1 MIILNRR
8 RSVFLRAVGLVPI
21 AMPVVFAMVLAT
33 QVHAQTEAAIS
44 AGNPTEFDVATIK
57 SSDPDLVADRVGL
70 NRDEFIATGETAKWL
85 IKFAYNRSFGSDQQ
99 ITGGPS
105 WIASAKFD
113 VVAKENDET
122 IAKMRGLTVEQQMAV
137 IRPMV
142 QALLA
147 DRFQLKVHHETKELP
162 VYALVVAKGGMRMKP
177 SEDAAVFSPSPGEA
191 RGHSFA
197 MRGRGQLQGGGATT
211 EELSNM
217 LSIQPEVT
225 GRIVVNKT
233 GLTGKYDFML
243 KWMPDSG
250 SAIANGFGS
259 STSPD
264 SSEPSLFTAIQEQ
277 LGLKLEAQKS
287 PVDVIVID
295 SIEKPSPN

>member
-1 MIILNRR
+1 
-8 RSVFLRAVGLVPI
+8 
-21 AMPVVFAMVLAT
+21 VLAT
-33 QVHAQTEAAIS
+33 RVHAQSEAEVPA
-44 AGNPTEFDVATIK
+44 ANPTEFDVATIK
-57 SSDPDLVADRVGL
+57 PSDPNLVADRVGL
-70 NRDEFIATGETAKWL
+70 DRDEFMATGQTAKWL

-113 VVAKENDET
+113 IVAKEGDET
-122 IAKMRGLTVEQQMAV
+122 IAKLRGLTVEQQMAV

-147 DRFQLKVHHETKELP
+147 DRFKLKVHHEMKELP
-162 VYALVVAKGGMRMKP
+162 VYALVVANGGMKMRT
-177 SEDAAVFSPSPGEA
+177 SEDGVVFSSNPEEA

-211 EELSNM
+211 EELSSM

-225 GRIVVNKT
+225 GRMVVNKT

-243 KWMPDSG
+243 KWTPDTG
-250 SAIANGFGS
+250 SSIANG
-259 STSPD
+259 STAAD
-264 SSEPSLFTAIQEQ
+264 SSGPSLFTAIQEQ

-295 SIEKPSPN
+295 SIERPSPN

>member
-1 MIILNRR
+1 MVKLNRR
-8 RSVFLRAVGLVPI
+8 KSVLLGAHGWMPVT
-21 AMPVVFAMVLAT
+21 MPVVFALVLAT

-44 AGNPTEFDVATIK
+44 AANLTEFDVATIK
-57 SSDPDLVADRVGL
+57 PSDPNLMAGMVGL
-70 NRDEFIATGETAKWL
+70 DRDEFIATGQTAKWL

-99 ITGGPS
+99 IAGGPS

-113 VVAKENDET
+113 IVAKESEEA
-122 IAKMRGLTVEQQMAV
+122 IAKLRGLTVEQQMAV

-147 DRFQLKVHHETKELP
+147 DRFKLKVHHEMKELP
-162 VYALVVAKGGMRMKP
+162 VYALVVAKGGIKMKP
-177 SEDAAVFSPSPGEA
+177 EDAAVFSPNPEEA

-197 MRGRGQLQGGGATT
+197 MRGRGQLQGGGATA
-211 EELSNM
+211 EELSSM
-217 LSIQPEVT
+217 LAIQPEVT
-225 GRIVVNKT
+225 GRMVVNKT

-243 KWMPDSG
+243 KWTPDTG
-250 SAIANGFGS
+250 SSMANG

-295 SIEKPSPN
+295 SIETPSPN

>member
-1 MIILNRR
+1 MVKLNRR
-8 RSVFLRAVGLVPI
+8 KSVLLGAHGWMPVT
-21 AMPVVFAMVLAT
+21 MPVVFALVLAT

-44 AGNPTEFDVATIK
+44 AANLTEFDVATIK
-57 SSDPDLVADRVGL
+57 PSDPNLVAEKVGL
-70 NRDEFIATGETAKWL
+70 DRDEFIVTGQTAKWL

-99 ITGGPS
+99 IAGGPS

-113 VVAKENDET
+113 IVAKESEEA
-122 IAKMRGLTVEQQMAV
+122 IAKLRGLTVEQQMAV

-147 DRFQLKVHHETKELP
+147 DRFKLKVHHEMKELP
-162 VYALVVAKGGMRMKP
+162 VYALVVAKGGIKMKP
-177 SEDAAVFSPSPGEA
+177 EDAAVFSPNPEEA

-197 MRGRGQLQGGGATT
+197 MRGRGQLQGGGATA
-211 EELSNM
+211 EELSSM
-217 LSIQPEVT
+217 LAIQPEVT
-225 GRIVVNKT
+225 GRMVVNKT

-243 KWMPDSG
+243 KWTPDTG
-250 SAIANGFGS
+250 SSMANG

-295 SIEKPSPN
+295 SIETPSPN

>member
-1 MIILNRR
+1 MVKLNRR
-8 RSVFLRAVGLVPI
+8 KSMLLGRPLL
-21 AMPVVFAMVLAT
+21 MPVVFAMVLVT
-33 QVHAQTEAAIS
+33 QVQAQTEAAIS
-44 AGNPTEFDVATIK
+44 AANPTEFDVATIK
-57 SSDPDLVADRVGL
+57 PSDPNLVADRVGL
-70 NRDEFIATGETAKWL
+70 DRDEFMATGQTAKWL

-99 ITGGPS
+99 IAEGPS

-122 IAKMRGLTVEQQMAV
+122 IAKMRGLTVEQQMAM

-162 VYALVVAKGGMRMKP
+162 VYALVVTKGGIKMKP
-177 SEDAAVFSPSPGEA
+177 SEDSAIFSPNPEEA

-217 LSIQPEVT
+217 LSIQHEVT
-225 GRIVVNKT
+225 GRMVVNKT

-243 KWMPDSG
+243 RWTPDTG
-250 SAIANGFGS
+250 STMANG

-277 LGLKLEAQKS
+277 LGLKLETQKS

-295 SIEKPSPN
+295 AIEKPSPN

>member
-1 MIILNRR
+1 MVKLNRR
-8 RSVFLRAVGLVPI
+8 KSVLLGAHGWMPVT
-21 AMPVVFAMVLAT
+21 MPVVFALVLAT

-44 AGNPTEFDVATIK
+44 AANLTEFDVATIK
-57 SSDPDLVADRVGL
+57 PSDPNLVAEKVGL
-70 NRDEFIATGETAKWL
+70 DRDEFIVTGQTAKWL

-99 ITGGPS
+99 IAGGPS

-113 VVAKENDET
+113 IVAKESEEA
-122 IAKMRGLTVEQQMAV
+122 IAKLRGLTVEQKMAV

-147 DRFQLKVHHETKELP
+147 DRFKLKVHHEMKELP
-162 VYALVVAKGGMRMKP
+162 VYALVVAKGGIKMKP
-177 SEDAAVFSPSPGEA
+177 EDAAVFSPNPEEA

-197 MRGRGQLQGGGATT
+197 MRGRGQLQGGGATA
-211 EELSNM
+211 EELSSM
-217 LSIQPEVT
+217 LAIQPEVT
-225 GRIVVNKT
+225 GRMVVNKT

-243 KWMPDSG
+243 KWTPDTG
-250 SAIANGFGS
+250 SSMANG

-295 SIEKPSPN
+295 SIETPSPN